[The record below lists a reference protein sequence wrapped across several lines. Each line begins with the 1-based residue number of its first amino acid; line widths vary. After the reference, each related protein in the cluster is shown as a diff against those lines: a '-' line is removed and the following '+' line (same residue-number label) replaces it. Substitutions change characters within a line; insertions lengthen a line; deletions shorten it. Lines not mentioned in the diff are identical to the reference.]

1 MRVQNELKDE
11 SRACFTDS
19 RCVDSDGMGICS
31 VELFKRGYAQPSGID
46 QTATK
51 SIAKA
56 LCGFWISTVLARTD
70 LVRKI

>member
-1 MRVQNELKDE
+1 
-11 SRACFTDS
+11 
-19 RCVDSDGMGICS
+19 MGICS